1 LEELFIKLES
11 NNNSYDLQNMKD
23 MININ
28 IDQIDMTNN
37 LVQSLDHVFGKT
49 VINESSAWRQIFN
62 IARIRIKVFG
72 RNLTF
77 VLLYNLIPICI
88 IISCIYFDNNKYID
102 KLYNIKR
109 KYNPLEITPTLY
121 KDVNWFKN
129 SNTSNGIAL
138 DIINNIDSNKIKMDT
153 INYDH
158 QLIIEINQLNDTVKF
173 IERFS
178 SHQDINNNQALNFI
192 IYYNN
197 LYTYTIP
204 IAINLISNAYL
215 KENGVDKFLST
226 SFKPFPSYSEFDFGE
241 NDKEKIVNTYP
252 EKMRSDYDLILAKI
266 IAFIFFKLFFIFF
279 F

>member
-1 LEELFIKLES
+1 MIDKESLLPDERYFIK
-11 NNNSYDLQNMKD
+11 
-23 MININ
+23 I
-28 IDQIDMTNN
+28 
-37 LVQSLDHVFGKT
+37 
-49 VINESSAWRQIFN
+49 
-62 IARIRIKVFG
+62 
-72 RNLTF
+72 
-77 VLLYNLIPICI
+77 LYI
-88 IISCIYFDNNKYID
+88 IIII
-102 KLYNIKR
+102 I
-109 KYNPLEITPTLY
+109 I
-121 KDVNWFKN
+121 
-129 SNTSNGIAL
+129 GIAL

-266 IAFIFFKLFFIFF
+266 IAFIFFKLFLFF
-279 F
+279 FFNYFLFFIYFSIIFYFFLY